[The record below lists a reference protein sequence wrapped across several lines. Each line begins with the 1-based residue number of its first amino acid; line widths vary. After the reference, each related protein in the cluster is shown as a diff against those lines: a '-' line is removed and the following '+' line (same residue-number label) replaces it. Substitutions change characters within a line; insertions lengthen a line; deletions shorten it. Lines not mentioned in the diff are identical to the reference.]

1 MSPGGISGWI
11 DYALGLP
18 GGTGLR
24 QSAQEYRAKNL
35 TLIALRDE
43 SVWDGRVDVHRGV
56 STHAEAFEL
65 YVEHFL
71 APPKLFLRGRLV
83 VLDKLGAHRPQ
94 RIRELIEERGALSS
108 WCFCPPTLRI

>member
-43 SVWDGRVDVHRGV
+43 SVWDGRVDVHREEGA
-56 STHAEAFEL
+56 TDAKAFEA

-71 APPKLFLRGRLV
+71 APSLSEGQVSGARQTRGSQATK
-83 VLDKLGAHRPQ
+83 DKGAHR
-94 RIRELIEERGALSS
+94 REGGA
-108 WCFCPPTLRI
+108 